1 MTTNDKITGVTYA
14 KMIAGGAANLRAH
27 VQEVNDLN
35 VFPIPDGD
43 TGENMLLTILGGV
56 GGGDAS
62 PENLGEA
69 AERVSEGMLLSAR
82 GNSGVILSQFF
93 DGVAFGFGG
102 LFEADA
108 EHFGIAFR
116 YGVDHA
122 YKSVM
127 TPTEG
132 TILTV

>member
-14 KMIAGGAANLRAH
+14 KMIAGGAANLCAH

-82 GNSGVILSQFF
+82 GNSGVSFRSFLTAWLSALEDF
-93 DGVAFGFGG
+93 
-102 LFEADA
+102 LKPMPSISESP
-108 EHFGIAFR
+108 
-116 YGVDHA
+116 
-122 YKSVM
+122 SVTVWI
-127 TPTEG
+127 TPTNR
-132 TILTV
+132 L